1 MCQPRPKKNCFL
13 AHLRKKKIHPAL
25 SLSREEA
32 QHARLRCARAVPRWL
47 ESVAALWKPTVPARR
62 LSSSVHGRA
71 PTCQT
76 RPQTSR
82 FLAHVRKKP
91 SATARALSAGR
102 RRSTLAGEVHAPRR
116 AGWSRFLPYGS
127 PLASKTAFFVGARPR
142 SDVPAAASNRQVS
155 CVCAQET
162 KRHHARSLSQEKAQ
176 HARAHAAYARRTAL
190 GGMGCCPMNGQLRQ
204 QDGPLR
210 RCTAALRRASR
221 GLQQA
226 GFLRMCARNQ
236 APPRALS
243 LPGGG
248 AERSLAKCARR
259 AALVGVGSFP
269 MEAHS
274 ASETALSLGARSRSH
289 VPAAAS
295 NKLLSCACAQEKA
308 QPRALSLSRE
318 GAARAQAAYAR
329 RAALVGMGFCPK
341 EAHCASETALSLGAP
356 SRSVV
361 PAAGSNKQLSCA
373 CTQEKVRQRALSLS
387 GGGAEHSLRSA
398 CAALR

>member
-127 PLASKTAFFVGARPR
+127 P
-142 SDVPAAASNRQVS
+142 Q
-155 CVCAQET
+155 
-162 KRHHARSLSQEKAQ
+162 
-176 HARAHAAYARRTAL
+176 
-190 GGMGCCPMNGQLRQ
+190 RQ
-204 QDGPLR
+204 QDGLLR
-210 RCTAALRRASR
+210 RCTAAVRRASR
-221 GLQQA
+221 GLKQA

-243 LPGGG
+243 
-248 AERSLAKCARR
+248 
-259 AALVGVGSFP
+259 F
-269 MEAHS
+269 
-274 ASETALSLGARSRSH
+274 
-289 VPAAAS
+289 
-295 NKLLSCACAQEKA
+295 
-308 QPRALSLSRE
+308 SRE
-318 GAARAQAAYAR
+318 GAARARTCGVRASHRAGWDGMLPYEWPTAPAR
-329 RAALVGMGFCPK
+329 RPSSSVHGRAPTCQPRPATSRILAYVRKKPS
-341 EAHCASETALSLGAP
+341 ATA
-356 SRSVV
+356 
-361 PAAGSNKQLSCA
+361 
-373 CTQEKVRQRALSLS
+373 RALSAGRRRRTLAGEVRTPRRAGWS
-387 GGGAEHSLRSA
+387 RFLPYGSPQRQRDGPLPRCTVAIPCASRGLQQAAFLRM
-398 CAALR
+398 CAR